1 MTQYSAIILAGGKSS
16 RMGQKKA
23 ELLIRGRTFIDIIIE
38 KLREL
43 GIEDIIIS
51 EYEYKSDS
59 LLSVKDKYPDKGPLA
74 GIHAGLREAANK
86 SVLVVTEDAPLIP
99 LDFIRQLMNKHMES
113 DLPITI
119 ASCGG
124 RMQPLLGIYDKSLVS
139 VCENLLM
146 EDNATPRALIEK
158 TGSVQVP
165 YTGDELI
172 IRGCNTPEEYVS
184 LAELIED

>member
-23 ELLIRGRTFIDIIIE
+23 ELYIGDRTFIDTIIE
-38 KLREL
+38 KLKEL
-43 GIEDIIIS
+43 GIEEIIIS
-51 EYEYKSDS
+51 GYKYKSS
-59 LLSVKDKYPDKGPLA
+59 EYIYVKDVYPDKGPLA
-74 GIHAGLREAANK
+74 GIHAGLCK
-86 SVLVVTEDAPLIP
+86 STNEKALVVSEDAPLIP

-165 YTGDELI
+165 YMGDELI